1 MSNRKFLSG
10 VDLTKTAFSMRFQ
23 QLQEALN
30 DSLQRRETA
39 LEAVLAAQDRLILR
53 MEGWVDSLADLHM
66 SATSDIDLFRH
77 TLDTNRKVYRLR
89 TLAMHNVAVSDV
101 EKDDLERALHRTI
114 RKIPTNRNGAHS
126 PVAMT
131 GPH

>member
-1 MSNRKFLSG
+1 MSNRKILPG
-10 VDLTKTAFSMRFQ
+10 VDLIKTAFSMRFQ

-30 DSLQRRETA
+30 DSLQRREAA
-39 LEAVLAAQDRLILR
+39 LEAILAAQDRLILR
-53 MEGWVDSLADLHM
+53 LEGWVDSLADLHM

-101 EKDDLERALHRTI
+101 EKDDLERALHLTI
-114 RKIPTNRNGAHS
+114 RKIPINRNGAHS

>member
-1 MSNRKFLSG
+1 MSNRQIPPG

-30 DSLQRRETA
+30 DSLQRREAA
-39 LEAVLAAQDRLILR
+39 LEAILAAQDRLILR
-53 MEGWVDSLADLHM
+53 MEGWVDSLADLHI

-89 TLAMHNVAVSDV
+89 TLAMHNVAVSEV
-101 EKDDLERALHRTI
+101 EKDELARALHRTI
-114 RKIPTNRNGAHS
+114 RKIPTNRSGAHS
-126 PVAMT
+126 PMVLT